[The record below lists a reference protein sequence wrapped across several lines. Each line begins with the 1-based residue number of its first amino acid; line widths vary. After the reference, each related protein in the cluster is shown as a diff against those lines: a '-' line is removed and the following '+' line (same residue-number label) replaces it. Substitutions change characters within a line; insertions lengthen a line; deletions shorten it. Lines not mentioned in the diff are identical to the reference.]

1 MGFGF
6 KKSIKI
12 APGVRFNVGARSM
25 GVSFG
30 GRGLRYSINSR
41 TGSRATV
48 SLPGT
53 GISYS
58 TSGGNRRNY
67 KSQAYQ
73 RRNDLV
79 RLQKEMKKSEEL
91 QQAKHEVE
99 LFENQ
104 LDMIKSIHKECD
116 NNVHWEEIRQS
127 PPPFN
132 QGEKGPK
139 ELAMLHE
146 LENFKPSFFQK
157 LIKADEKKRTQLQEK
172 IIQAA
177 KEDRDDYTSWKE
189 IVALASNIT
198 SGDTDE
204 FLKVIEELSPLD
216 DLSDFGSG
224 FEFIIH
230 DPTTLEVEFDVQSE
244 SVIPKES
251 KSLTQ
256 SGKLSIKQMTKT
268 SFFDLYQDYVC
279 SCVLRIARDMFA
291 ILPFDQ
297 IYIHA
302 MDTQLNSTTGHT
314 DQVTILSVKIERN
327 ALNRLNFE
335 TIDCSDSMQN
345 FTHNMK
351 FLKSAG
357 FKPVEKIQIID

>member
-6 KKSIKI
+6 RKSIKI
-12 APGVRFNVGARSM
+12 APGVRFNLGSRSM
-25 GVSFG
+25 GLSFG

-53 GISYS
+53 GLSYS
-58 TSGGNRRNY
+58 VGGGSRRSYRSHAY
-67 KSQAYQ
+67 K
-73 RRNDLV
+73 RKNDLV

-104 LDMIKSIHKECD
+104 IEMIKSIHKECD
-116 NNVHWEEIRQS
+116 DSINWEEIRQS
-127 PPPFN
+127 TPPFN

-139 ELAMLHE
+139 EKAKILE
-146 LENFKPSFFQK
+146 LENFKPNFFQK
-157 LIKADEKKRTQLQEK
+157 LIKSDEKKRTQLQEK
-172 IIQAA
+172 IVQAA
-177 KEDRDDYTSWKE
+177 KEDQDDYTSWKE
-189 IVALASNIT
+189 LVALASKIT

-204 FLKVIEELSPLD
+204 FLNVIEEMSPLD

-230 DPTTLEVEFDVQSE
+230 NPSILEVEFDVQSE
-244 SVIPKES
+244 NVIPKES

-256 SGKLSIKQMTKT
+256 TGKLSVKQMTKT
-268 SFFDLYQDYVC
+268 SYFDIYQDYVC
-279 SCVLRIARDMFA
+279 SCVLRISRDMFA
-291 ILPFDQ
+291 ILPFDH

-302 MDTQLNSTTGHT
+302 MDTQLNTTTGHT
-314 DQVTILSVKIERN
+314 DQVTILSVKIERTS
-327 ALNRLNFE
+327 LNRLNFE

-345 FTHNMK
+345 FKHNMK
-351 FLKSAG
+351 FLKTAG
-357 FKPVEKIQIID
+357 FKPVEKIQMN